1 MAEVTGFGGY
11 ADACMTRLS
20 DAPGPVRVGVI
31 GMGIGQMHIASYA
44 QLPDCR
50 LAALCDVDAARVA
63 DVGRQ
68 YGVEKIFTDAD
79 EMFHSGEIDAVSIC
93 TPNAF
98 HAPMTLVALEAGLHV
113 LCEKP
118 MAMSTAE
125 AQGMVEA
132 AESAGRVLSIHFNH
146 RMSPYV
152 HAMKKYVES
161 GDLGEIYFART
172 TWHRRRGIPARP
184 GFVSKEKAG
193 GGAMIDLGVHQ
204 LDQALFVM
212 GHPKVKSLTAQVYT
226 KFAEVDVPHMQMDV
240 DDFSVA
246 FIRFENGGTL
256 EMEISWA
263 SHHDTDENRLLQL
276 YGTEGGAR
284 RYLIN
289 YAGGPQDLT
298 VYRRRHGA
306 LTEEHVVNP
315 PETTSVQADF
325 IESIRTGKEPL
336 CTAHH
341 GLVTMQIL
349 DALYESSRTGREVVF
364 DEMFAGGRAPSEK
377 HPATPG

>member
-1 MAEVTGFGGY
+1 M
-11 ADACMTRLS
+11 S
-20 DAPGPVRVGVI
+20 DQSIETKPVRVGVV
-31 GMGIGQMHIASYA
+31 GMGIGRMHISNYLKA
-44 QLPDCR
+44 PDCR
-50 LAALCDVDAARVA
+50 LTALCDMDAARVEA
-63 DVGRQ
+63 AAKEF
-68 YGVEKIFTDAD
+68 GVEHTFTDPQA
-79 EMFHSGEIDAVSIC
+79 MFDSGLIDAVSIC

-98 HAPMTLVALEAGLHV
+98 HAPLTIAALEAGLHV

-118 MAMSTAE
+118 MAMNTAE
-125 AQGMVEA
+125 AESMIAA
-132 AESAGRVLSIHFNH
+132 AEKAGKKLAIHFNH
-146 RMSPYV
+146 RMNPFV
-152 HAMKKYVES
+152 HAMRQYVSS

-184 GFVSKEKAG
+184 GFVSKKQAG

-204 LDQALFVM
+204 LDQLLWVL
-212 GHPKVKSLTAQVYT
+212 GHPRIKSLSAQVYT
-226 KFAEVDVPHMQMDV
+226 KFDKVDVPHLDMDV

-246 FIRFENGGTL
+246 FLRFEDGATL

-284 RYLIN
+284 RYLVG
-289 YAGGPQDLT
+289 YEGGPRDLT

-306 LTEEHVVNP
+306 MTEEVVHSP
-315 PETTSVQADF
+315 PAVTTVQADF
-325 IESIRTGKEPL
+325 VEAIRDDREPIA
-336 CTAHH
+336 TARH

-364 DEMFAGGRAPSEK
+364 SEMF
-377 HPATPG
+377 PA

>member
-1 MAEVTGFGGY
+1 MADAEGWSGY
-11 ADACMTRLS
+11 ADACMSTPTDPS
-20 DAPGPVRVGVI
+20 APIRVGVV
-31 GMGIGQMHIASYA
+31 GMGIGQMHIANY
-44 QLPDCR
+44 LKTPNCR
-50 LAALCDVDAARVA
+50 LAALCDADAGRVA
-63 DVGRQ
+63 EVAREH
-68 YGVEKIFTDAD
+68 GVKRTFTDAE
-79 EMFHSGEIDAVSIC
+79 EMFRSGEIDAVSIC

-98 HAPMTLVALEAGLHV
+98 HAPMSIAALDAGLHV

-125 AQGMVEA
+125 AQRMIDA
-132 AESAGRVLSIHFNH
+132 ADKAGKVLSIHFNH

-152 HAMKKYVES
+152 HAMKNYVES

-172 TWHRRRGIPARP
+172 IWHRRRGIPARP

-212 GHPKVKSLTAQVYT
+212 GHPTVKSLTAQIYT
-226 KFAEVDVPHMQMDV
+226 KFAEADVPHMEMDV

-246 FIRFENGGTL
+246 FIRFDNGATL

-284 RYLIN
+284 RYLVN

-298 VYRRRHGA
+298 IYRRRHGA
-306 LTEEHVVNP
+306 LTEEHVTSP
-315 PETTSVQADF
+315 PESTNVQADF

-336 CTAHH
+336 CTAQH

-364 DEMFAGGRAPSEK
+364 DEMFSGGHLPAGK
-377 HPATPG
+377 HPSTPS